1 MKIRR
6 LFVIGMIFALAIG
19 FESKAAPVFNAPAVR
34 VQPNGD
40 TLRCLL
46 TGDEYYH
53 RLHDEAGYTIVQ
65 NPRTGWWVY
74 ATKSEV
80 RRTENGERWDVVATD
95 YVAGRVDPASVGL
108 TPNVGVDRTTWLE
121 RQKRFDVPQQY
132 QPKGAAK
139 TSGRNHGVMNNVV
152 IFVRFSDD
160 TEISTP
166 LSTINAMF
174 NDSTAGATS
183 MYNYFKTVSYGKLRI
198 PTHYYP
204 TPNGNNVVS
213 YQDSLPRNYY
223 MPYDAT
229 TNPNGYQNDSER
241 SSREFG
247 LLERAVNYVNV
258 NSPISTTL
266 NLDMDNDGKVDNIC
280 FVVKGTYTGWSDLL
294 WPHKWSIYDRYVYIN
309 GKRVYTFNLQLEG
322 SGEHYFSSST
332 FCHEM
337 FHTLGAP
344 DLYRY
349 DNNTDVT
356 GVGSWD
362 LMCSNTTPPQ
372 NMGAY
377 MKWKYGNW
385 LDSIPEI
392 RVPGTYTLH
401 SLGDA
406 TYDNCVYKIA
416 AQEPYQ
422 WYVLEYRDNTEQF
435 ETTLPGRG
443 LVIYRIDERFN
454 GNANFNGTD
463 IFDEVYLFRPNAH
476 DHFTNGTP
484 AQGYF
489 SGNTTRTQFTPTTNP
504 HPWLS
509 GNIIDST
516 FAITNIGVPGTTI
529 TFTYNDLRGCLIPG
543 NFNVTGVTGHSAH
556 LSWQGNSQNYKLQW
570 YTGSS
575 QNTTTV
581 NVSGSSYDLTG
592 LGLDSECHWRVK
604 GMCTDGDSSGW
615 SGWQTFHTASCEMP
629 SDNIIA
635 ASDTTRYQIPVN
647 AYYNYTYTQMIYTA
661 DQIGQ
666 PVQVTKIAFNYS
678 STNDLDSKDNVT
690 IYMGHTSTRS
700 FTSSNW
706 SSLIPPSNL
715 APVYYGP
722 LYCTTGWNEI
732 VLDMPFD
739 YNGTD
744 NLVVAI
750 DDNSGNYN
758 GNSYRFYCTKTPDR
772 FSSLSFYSDNVDP
785 TPTESSFSGAKTRIQ
800 AVADLRL
807 TGCVP
812 QQTYEITVQVAEGG
826 SAIGGGTYAEG
837 EECQLTATADEH
849 WHFSHW
855 YDANGC
861 NTITDNPYIFTVTGD
876 NTFTA
881 NFAKDQ
887 YQISVTVDPASAQY
901 GNAWFTTDEIDGH
914 ANDEVLEY
922 GTVVTLYA
930 EPRDNIANTV
940 CTFDRW
946 SDGSQENPRTLTLSQ
961 DTTIIASFNAEH
973 VGIETADGSSV
984 AIGVQDRNVTI
995 SGAEGRSIEVFD
1007 ITGRTLYSTTGT
1019 DSDRFALP
1027 AAGVY
1032 IVRIENLPAKKIVI
1046 K

>member
-1 MKIRR
+1 
-6 LFVIGMIFALAIG
+6 
-19 FESKAAPVFNAPAVR
+19 
-34 VQPNGD
+34 
-40 TLRCLL
+40 
-46 TGDEYYH
+46 
-53 RLHDEAGYTIVQ
+53 
-65 NPRTGWWVY
+65 
-74 ATKSEV
+74 
-80 RRTENGERWDVVATD
+80 
-95 YVAGRVDPASVGL
+95 
-108 TPNVGVDRTTWLE
+108 
-121 RQKRFDVPQQY
+121 
-132 QPKGAAK
+132 
-139 TSGRNHGVMNNVV
+139 
-152 IFVRFSDD
+152 
-160 TEISTP
+160 
-166 LSTINAMF
+166 
-174 NDSTAGATS
+174 
-183 MYNYFKTVSYGKLRI
+183 
-198 PTHYYP
+198 
-204 TPNGNNVVS
+204 
-213 YQDSLPRNYY
+213 
-223 MPYDAT
+223 
-229 TNPNGYQNDSER
+229 
-241 SSREFG
+241 
-247 LLERAVNYVNV
+247 
-258 NSPISTTL
+258 
-266 NLDMDNDGKVDNIC
+266 
-280 FVVKGTYTGWSDLL
+280 
-294 WPHKWSIYDRYVYIN
+294 
-309 GKRVYTFNLQLEG
+309 
-322 SGEHYFSSST
+322 
-332 FCHEM
+332 
-337 FHTLGAP
+337 
-344 DLYRY
+344 
-349 DNNTDVT
+349 
-356 GVGSWD
+356 
-362 LMCSNTTPPQ
+362 
-372 NMGAY
+372 
-377 MKWKYGNW
+377 
-385 LDSIPEI
+385 
-392 RVPGTYTLH
+392 
-401 SLGDA
+401 
-406 TYDNCVYKIA
+406 
-416 AQEPYQ
+416 
-422 WYVLEYRDNTEQF
+422 
-435 ETTLPGRG
+435 
-443 LVIYRIDERFN
+443 
-454 GNANFNGTD
+454 
-463 IFDEVYLFRPNAH
+463 
-476 DHFTNGTP
+476 
-484 AQGYF
+484 
-489 SGNTTRTQFTPTTNP
+489 
-504 HPWLS
+504 
-509 GNIIDST
+509 
-516 FAITNIGVPGTTI
+516 
-529 TFTYNDLRGCLIPG
+529 
-543 NFNVTGVTGHSAH
+543 
-556 LSWQGNSQNYKLQW
+556 
-570 YTGSS
+570 
-575 QNTTTV
+575 
-581 NVSGSSYDLTG
+581 
-592 LGLDSECHWRVK
+592 
-604 GMCTDGDSSGW
+604 
-615 SGWQTFHTASCEMP
+615 
-629 SDNIIA
+629 
-635 ASDTTRYQIPVN
+635 
-647 AYYNYTYTQMIYTA
+647 
-661 DQIGQ
+661 
-666 PVQVTKIAFNYS
+666 
-678 STNDLDSKDNVT
+678 
-690 IYMGHTSTRS
+690 MGHTSTRS